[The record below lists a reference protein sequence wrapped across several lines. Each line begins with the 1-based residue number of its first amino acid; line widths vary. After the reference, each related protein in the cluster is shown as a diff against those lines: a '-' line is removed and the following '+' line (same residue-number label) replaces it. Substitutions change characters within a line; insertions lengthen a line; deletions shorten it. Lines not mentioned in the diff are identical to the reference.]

1 VCLGG
6 GLFHNT
12 YVNTIVQ
19 QSGLFARTFVP
30 VNPGNA
36 GLAVGNALAAAANE
50 TGRRP
55 AAPMTPFIGPGFS
68 CEEIKSVLD
77 NCKLTYQYMYEQ
89 QVIEETVDRLRR
101 GHLVGWFQGRMEWGR
116 RALGHRSILANPL
129 ASHALE
135 NLNVYL
141 KKRRWCQAFSVSV
154 LGEQLDRY
162 FVGPPES
169 RHMEYDYALR
179 DPELLRAV
187 VPDGVTALRVQSVNG
202 HPGPFSR
209 LLQAWSAAAG
219 VGMLVNTSF
228 NGFAEPMVCTPRDA
242 VRVFYGSNL
251 DMLVVGRF
259 VLRK

>member
-1 VCLGG
+1 L
-6 GLFHNT
+6 
-12 YVNTIVQ
+12 
-19 QSGLFARTFVP
+19 
-30 VNPGNA
+30 
-36 GLAVGNALAAAANE
+36 
-50 TGRRP
+50 
-55 AAPMTPFIGPGFS
+55 
-68 CEEIKSVLD
+68 
-77 NCKLTYQYMYEQ
+77 
-89 QVIEETVDRLRR
+89 IEELVGHLRR
-101 GHLVGWFQGRMEWGR
+101 GHLVGLFQGRMEWGR

-141 KKRRWCQAFSVSV
+141 KRRGWRQSFSVSV

-179 DPELLRAV
+179 DPELLGAV
-187 VPDGVTALRVQSVNG
+187 VPDGVTALRVHSVDG
-202 HPGPFSR
+202 SPGPFRR
-209 LLQAWSAAAG
+209 LLQAWGDATG

-228 NGFAEPMVCTPRDA
+228 NGFSEPMVCTPRDA

-251 DMLVVGRF
+251 DLLVIGRF